1 MLVFHR
7 TYPILLQS
15 LLQNL
20 SFKSDAVLGHCTCTA
35 RLNRENTFKYL
46 DFAPFPS
53 SSGLQRRQIH
63 FNNLSTGT
71 GLLKELTIVFTCP
84 ECDHGSTMRVVE
96 QSKVLPNV
104 KELEHRAA
112 M

>member
-1 MLVFHR
+1 M
-7 TYPILLQS
+7 
-15 LLQNL
+15 
-20 SFKSDAVLGHCTCTA
+20 
-35 RLNRENTFKYL
+35 NRENTSKYL

-53 SSGLQRRQIH
+53 SSDMQRRHIH
-63 FNNLSTGT
+63 YNDLYTAT
-71 GLLKELTIVFTCP
+71 GLLKEHTIVFTSP
-84 ECDHGSTMRVVE
+84 ECARRRTMRVVE